1 VSAHSH
7 AEAPAAR
14 AHDWLLLSLLVV
26 LWGSAFG
33 LTEIALRGFSPIQV
47 VTVRLWIG
55 ALVLVVLMVMSAEP
69 IPRDGRS
76 WAYLLA
82 MSVLGNV
89 LPFFLISWG
98 QQTIS
103 SALTGILMAVMPLVV
118 LVLAHFLV
126 PGERLN
132 GPKVS
137 GFLLGFA
144 GVVLL
149 IGPSALAGLGGDA
162 AEVVAQ
168 LSVLGGAVC
177 YGLNLIIARRAPRLS
192 VLLTAGCVLLISA
205 LLSSVAAFAA
215 GDPLPTG
222 LSTAPTVALMC
233 LGLLSTGL
241 ATIVFGFSRSFP
253 LSIAAYMIVGMAD
266 QISVVMRG
274 TAIQL
279 STPDA
284 LRGRVSSV
292 NMIFIGASNQLGAV
306 ESGFVAALTS
316 ATFAVVS
323 GGVGCLI
330 VLAVVALKLPE
341 LRRYRV

>member
-1 VSAHSH
+1 MSARSH

-69 IPRDGRS
+69 IPREGRS

-126 PGERLN
+126 PGERLS

-241 ATIVFGFSRSFP
+241 ATIVYYRVVARAGATF
-253 LSIAAYMIVGMAD
+253 LSLINYLIPVYAVFA
-266 QISVVMRG
+266 
-274 TAIQL
+274 
-279 STPDA
+279 
-284 LRGRVSSV
+284 
-292 NMIFIGASNQLGAV
+292 GAV
-306 ESGFVAALTS
+306 FLGERPGGRSLLALGVILLGILVSRRTPARRGS
-316 ATFAVVS
+316 A
-323 GGVGCLI
+323 
-330 VLAVVALKLPE
+330 
-341 LRRYRV
+341 